1 MHIIKDQRDYIERRL
16 SGEKVI
22 PRAYLHGLTA
32 VEKRE
37 SANEVMVI
45 SISQSDLSIY
55 LYEIK
60 DNNFRIISFQE
71 NVHHTLSEVLS
82 RELLDE
88 QTLAW
93 WKVVFFEIEGQ
104 CKYDSSYDNLQIAEN
119 SAQTFKEIIQS
130 VTQSLEELD
139 IPKVPS
145 TVCIFGEYSMNPLV
159 RYVLQKKL
167 EPHNSSIQLIP
178 CEDIAKDTFDGSQ
191 SRIILPSEINQS
203 LPMKING
210 LLFTDLVIQQPIPIT
225 FPMECID
232 NVLVNDISWSR
243 LVSDRTPDYRV
254 GNLEFKHLFLQAD
267 CDVYGDIFLSC
278 EDSHGNNVIVK
289 L

>member
-60 DNNFRIISFQE
+60 DNKFRIISFQE

-88 QTLAW
+88 QTLVW
-93 WKVVFFEIEGQ
+93 WKTVFFEIDGRFI
-104 CKYDSSYDNLQIAEN
+104 YDSSYDNLRINEN
-119 SAQTFKEIIQS
+119 STQTFKDIMQS
-130 VTQSLEELD
+130 VEHSLEEME
-139 IPKVPS
+139 ISQVPS
-145 TVCIFGEYSMNPLV
+145 TVCMIGEYSTNPLF
-159 RYVLQKKL
+159 RYVIQEKL
-167 EPHNSSIQLIP
+167 VKINALHIITS
-178 CEDIAKDTFDGSQ
+178 EDAPSVTFQGSQ
-191 SRIILPSEINQS
+191 NQIILPPEIKSIFIRVNEGLNMESVMWQPMS
-203 LPMKING
+203 VKLPLQCIN
-210 LLFTDLVIQQPIPIT
+210 
-225 FPMECID
+225 
-232 NVLVNDISWSR
+232 NVLVNDITWSQ
-243 LVSDRTPDYRV
+243 LVSNNNPDYIG
-254 GNLEFKHLFLQAD
+254 GNLEFKHLSLLAE